1 MKHKTSTYD
10 MIRTIFLCLSN
21 TINSRK
27 NQIYS
32 VSEIAEV
39 TKLDRIA
46 LSRHI
51 AELEDL
57 QIIDSFFVGNR
68 KYYTLDKS
76 IKQKISKAGEE
87 YLSNLMTQAQTSSES
102 LNKDYTKWGKS

>member
-1 MKHKTSTYD
+1 MKNKTSTYD

-21 TINSRK
+21 AINSRN

-39 TKLDRIA
+39 TRLDRTA
-46 LSRHI
+46 LTRHI
-51 AELEDL
+51 VELEDL

-68 KYYTLDKS
+68 KYYTLDSS
-76 IKQKISKAGEE
+76 IKQKIEKAGEE
-87 YLSNLMTQAQTSSES
+87 YLTNLMTQSQTSSES
-102 LNKDYTKWGKS
+102 VNKDLTENQK

>member
-10 MIRTIFLCLSN
+10 MIRKIFLCLSN
-21 TINSRK
+21 AINSRK

-39 TKLDRIA
+39 TRLDKTA

-51 AELEDL
+51 AELVDL

-76 IKQKISKAGEE
+76 IKNKLEKSGEE
-87 YLSNLMTQAQTSSES
+87 YISNLLTQAQTSSES
-102 LNKDYTKWGKS
+102 QSR